1 MMKTWKRGAWGGVL
15 SLVVFVTAACS
26 TKKAAGPREIP
37 VKTQEVVSGLLEDSS
52 QFVGNLEA
60 LARVSLRPQINGRI
74 TQIPVTNGAQVR
86 AGTVI
91 ARLEPDQ
98 TATELAGAL
107 AGVQAAQDGVRQA
120 QANLR
125 AARSQQNA
133 AQATLELQ
141 KLEYQ
146 RAVELLAEGVIAQQ
160 TKDTAT
166 KNLEVAQANLKAT
179 ADQVKAAEAA
189 LEQANANLRQA
200 QANAGTARVSFDFKA
215 ILSPID
221 GMVADIPLRV
231 GDFVQTGQQI
241 TQIVRNDVLDLR
253 IAVPTSRLNQLRR
266 DLPVILADP
275 NTGERL
281 SQGRLY
287 FISPEVDTG
296 AQTILTKAQFRNP
309 QGQLRDGQYVQAR
322 LVWNRQPGLLVP
334 VVAVTP
340 VGAQAFVFTVG
351 EKDGRPVARKK
362 PVQLGAIQGQQ
373 YQVRSGLQPN
383 EQVIVSGLLGL
394 VDGAPIRP
402 TAQTATNP
410 TP

>member
-1 MMKTWKRGAWGGVL
+1 MKTLKPLGWTAVLGVMVML
-15 SLVVFVTAACS
+15 AAACDS
-26 TKKAAGPREIP
+26 KKAAAPREVP
-37 VKTQEVVSGLLEDSS
+37 VKTQAVVSGLLEDSS

-60 LARVSLRPQINGRI
+60 LVRVSLRPQISGRI
-74 TQIPVTNGAQVR
+74 TQIPVINGAQVR
-86 AGTVI
+86 QGAVI

-107 AGVQAAQDGVRQA
+107 AGVRAAQDGVRQA
-120 QANLR
+120 QANLQ
-125 AARSQQNA
+125 AARSQRNA

-141 KLEYQ
+141 QLEYK
-146 RAVELLAEGVIAQQ
+146 RAVELLAEGVISQQ

-166 KNLEVAQANLKAT
+166 KNLEVAQADLKA
-179 ADQVKAAEAA
+179 AVDQVKAAQAA

-200 QANAGTARVSFDFKA
+200 QANAGTNRVNFDFKTVV
-215 ILSPID
+215 SPID

-231 GDFVQTGQQI
+231 GDLVQTGDQI
-241 TQIVRNDVLDLR
+241 TQIVKNDVLDLR
-253 IAVPTSRLNQLRR
+253 ISVPTSRLNQLRP
-266 DLPVILADP
+266 DLPVMLEDP
-275 NTGERL
+275 NSGKPL

-296 AQTILTKAQFRNP
+296 AQTVLTKAEFRNP
-309 QGQLRDGQYVQAR
+309 QGFLRDGQYVQAR
-322 LVWNRQPGLLVP
+322 LIWNRQPGLLVP

-340 VGAQAFVFTVG
+340 VGAQAFVFTVAQ
-351 EKDGRPVARKK
+351 EQGRTVARKK

-402 TAQTATNP
+402 EATTAANP